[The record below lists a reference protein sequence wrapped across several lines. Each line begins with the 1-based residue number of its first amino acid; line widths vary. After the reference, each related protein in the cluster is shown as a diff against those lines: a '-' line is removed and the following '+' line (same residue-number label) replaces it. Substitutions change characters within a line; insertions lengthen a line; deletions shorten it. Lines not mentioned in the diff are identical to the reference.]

1 MKKPVEKKRGPI
13 KGIKLDQISRT
24 EFGKRLFEIRRARK
38 ISQKELGEKVGLSLR
53 MISYYERDENGPPV
67 VILKRIAAALDISA
81 SYLVGE
87 SPLKKTV
94 KDEIDPILKKP
105 VEALQKLPKK
115 QRRAAI
121 AMIEALAEK
130 SIL

>member
-1 MKKPVEKKRGPI
+1 M
-13 KGIKLDQISRT
+13 
-24 EFGKRLFEIRRARK
+24 
-38 ISQKELGEKVGLSLR
+38 
-53 MISYYERDENGPPV
+53 
-67 VILKRIAAALDISA
+67 
-81 SYLVGE
+81 
-87 SPLKKTV
+87 